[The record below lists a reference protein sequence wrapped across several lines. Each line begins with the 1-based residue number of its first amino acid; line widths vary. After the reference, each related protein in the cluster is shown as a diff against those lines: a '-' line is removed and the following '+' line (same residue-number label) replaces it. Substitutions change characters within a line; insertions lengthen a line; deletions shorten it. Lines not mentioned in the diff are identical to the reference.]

1 MKISAIVA
9 EEEKKE
15 EIKEPPEFEFDRL
28 SDLDFEEM
36 LMEQDMNLKQAPKCT
51 INVIRIEDDANE

>member
-1 MKISAIVA
+1 MQISAIVA

-15 EIKEPPEFEFDRL
+15 EIKEPPEFELDRL

-51 INVIRIEDDANE
+51 INVIGIEDEANE